1 MQGAPIENSM
11 TALGLNMNFEPFQ
24 NKLVRKAVAHAI
36 PYKEIF
42 EAAAF
47 ERGVPMWAANP

>member
-1 MQGAPIENSM
+1 
-11 TALGLNMNFEPFQ
+11 MNFEPFR

-47 ERGVPMWAANP
+47 VDLVTSEVRLANPVAIVFGDAAL